1 MILEYRE
8 LILSYLIF
16 GLVFTMFYD
25 WVLSRVDDT
34 ELHFNN
40 FERVLMILLWP
51 VFFTITI
58 INLIK
63 YIKNQ

>member
-8 LILSYLIF
+8 VILSYLIF

-25 WVLSRVDDT
+25 WILSKVDDT

-51 VFFTITI
+51 IFFTITI

>member
-8 LILSYLIF
+8 EILLYLIF

>member
-1 MILEYRE
+1 MILQNLTVYF
-8 LILSYLIF
+8 II

-25 WVLSRVDDT
+25 WILSKVDD
-34 ELHFNN
+34 EEVQFNN
-40 FERVLMILLWP
+40 FERVLMTIVWP

-63 YIKNQ
+63 YLRNQ